1 MKSYFASDMHIG
13 LEDSNYPA
21 IMEFFELVRADG
33 DELILLGDTLDLWTN
48 TFDNITTKEP
58 YKSAYESLIKTA
70 ASVQTI
76 MVCGNHDYK
85 LKKFVKDPNIIIKN
99 RFDRNKCKFLHG
111 WEFDALQQVAHP
123 YFELIME
130 VFPYIYQK
138 YFYKPPVGYA
148 LELDQNSMINNIAG
162 EYALKKGYSHIIFG
176 HTHEPMIQGSLLNCG
191 DFVTHAS
198 YIIVKDGIAE
208 LWDLNKR
215 Q

>member
-148 LELDQNSMINNIAG
+148 LELDQNSMINNIAR